1 MYNSTQPSLSGR
13 KTMNFKYYL
22 FLALCLGHFSLL
34 YGQGGYTP
42 GWWKKPPPKDHR
54 YDICFPADVM
64 SNSCIAPNNI
74 PGVEM
79 IELGQDK
86 LAVNVTDKIYRT
98 DSESCYKIFRT
109 YTVINWELYNERC
122 QLDPMSNP
130 VIVDRDAP
138 DYDGIGGEGVCVL
151 VRRDTAWFSHDR
163 IISKDD
169 QKVVL
174 SPTCKDNGGFHFRG
188 FMYTQIIKVF
198 DQVGPT
204 VIVPTLPKFQ
214 TDLTS
219 CKGAIDVTFQTSDN
233 CSEKVS
239 LETQSI
245 MIAPFQTTNAG
256 AMRMPAN
263 YDSRWSWKDNK
274 NGSFTIKIANLPEGK
289 HDLIVSVRDLC
300 GNLSVATRIPFEVR
314 DCSAPAPICKQG
326 LAMALMSDGQGGA
339 INTVWASDYVASPIY
354 DCNGQGPETD
364 KNGLKKIT
372 RYSINRV
379 GQTPHIDSTSLTFTC
394 AEAGQKVDIELHA
407 WDNLGNHGYCTTYL
421 LVQDNRGICPVLPGI
436 TGTVATAQGA
446 RMRNIPLD
454 AKQEIVAY
462 QTKTDKDGFYRFQDL
477 PEGESYVVRPI
488 MKSGD
493 VNGVNTQDLNLM
505 LEILQNKLDKFSPY
519 QLLAA
524 DIDQNG
530 EINTEDFA
538 KLRQIIFQRDS
549 FPHNNC
555 WRFVDA
561 TYAISKSLK
570 LGNYPDSVLVSEL
583 NTGVTAD
590 FVAIK
595 LGDLNGSYVPGSGQ
609 FQEGSEL
616 ANLSALNLDGE
627 QSLQTGLKLE
637 QNQPNPFQD
646 ETLIHFNLPTAGL
659 MNLSVWDLQG
669 KLIYSYSSTLP
680 AGAHQITLDA
690 QALGNVKGV
699 FYYTLQTVGGRETKK
714 MLRF

>member
-1 MYNSTQPSLSGR
+1 MYNSTQPSLYGR
-13 KTMNFKYYL
+13 KTILKYYL
-22 FLALCLGHFSLL
+22 FLALCVGQFSWLNA
-34 YGQGGYTP
+34 QGYMP
-42 GWWKKPPPKDHR
+42 GWWKMPQPKVHS
-54 YDICFPADVM
+54 YDICFPADVV
-64 SNSCIAPNNI
+64 SNSCVAPSNI
-74 PGVEM
+74 PGAQM
-79 IELGQDK
+79 IELGDDK
-86 LAVNVTDKIYRT
+86 LAINVTDKIYRT

-130 VIVDRDAP
+130 VIIDRDAP
-138 DYDGIGGEGVCVL
+138 DFDGVYGEGVCVL
-151 VRRDTAWFSHDR
+151 VRSNIAYLSHDR
-163 IISKDD
+163 VISADD
-169 QKVVL
+169 KKIDL
-174 SPTCKDNGGFHFRG
+174 TPLCLENGGFHFRG
-188 FMYTQIIKVF
+188 FMYTQVIKVF
-198 DQVGPT
+198 DQVRP
-204 VIVPTLPKFQ
+204 VVNVPTLPKFP
-214 TDLTS
+214 TDLTT
-219 CKGAIDVTFQTSDN
+219 CKGKIEITFSATDN
-233 CSEKVS
+233 CAETVS

-245 MIAPFQTTNAG
+245 MIAPFQTFNAG
-256 AMRMPAN
+256 SIRMPVN
-263 YDSRWSWKDNK
+263 YDTQWSTKDNK
-274 NGSFTIKIANLPEGK
+274 NGSFTIKIANIPEGK
-289 HDLIVSVRDLC
+289 HDLIVVVRDQC
-300 GNLSVATRIPFEVR
+300 GNLSVPTRIPFEVR
-314 DCSAPAPICKQG
+314 DLSAPAPICKQG
-326 LAMALMSDGQGGA
+326 LSMALMPDGQGGA
-339 INTVWASDYVASPIY
+339 MNTVWASDYVASPIY

-394 AEAGQKVDIELHA
+394 AEAGLKVDIQLHA

-421 LVQDNRGICPVLPGI
+421 LVQDNRRICPVLPGI

-454 AKQEIVAY
+454 AKRELVGY

-477 PEGESYVVRPI
+477 PEGQSYIVRPK
-488 MKSGD
+488 MKASD
-493 VNGVNTQDLNLM
+493 ANGVNTTDLNLM
-505 LEILQNKLDKFSPY
+505 LEMLQNKLDNFTPY
-519 QLLAA
+519 QILAA

-555 WRFVDA
+555 WRFIDA
-561 TYAISKSLK
+561 TYTVNKSLQPGK
-570 LGNYPDSVLVSEL
+570 YPDSVRVADL
-583 NTGVTAD
+583 NTGVVAD
-590 FVAIK
+590 FIAIK
-595 LGDLNGSYVPGSGQ
+595 LGDLNGSYIPGTNQ
-609 FQEGSEL
+609 FQDDSQVG
-616 ANLSALNLDGE
+616 NLSALNLDGQ

-637 QNQPNPFQD
+637 QNRPNPFQD
-646 ETLIHFNLPTAGL
+646 ETLINFSLPAAGL